1 MQDQTRLW
9 KRPQLR
15 TEPHPSPRHRAG
27 IPTLVELDDVHANT
41 PMGIT
46 RGGPLEL
53 RISDT
58 TFDAFPSKTM
68 NT

>member
-15 TEPHPSPRHRAG
+15 TEPHRAG